1 MFVDSDLLTP
11 KTTNSD
17 LFDAPQAYQRSVTN

>member
-1 MFVDSDLLTP
+1 MFVDFDLLTP

-17 LFDAPQAYQRSVTN
+17 LFDAPQAYQRSVPD